1 MKITQKK
8 EEAIKQKKKN
18 VRMKE
23 NKHARSMMQMSM
35 HDTTL

>member
-8 EEAIKQKKKN
+8 KEAIKQKKKKC
-18 VRMKE
+18 MKE